1 MLNATTNKYLETSIK
16 NVREQL
22 DQKRE
27 TFDIMVQNELYSDNP
42 NFETDAIA
50 ILGSMAKVKA
60 ELQTL
65 EGLRLV
71 ARSFTN

>member
-1 MLNATTNKYLETSIK
+1 MLNATTNDYLETTINNLK
-16 NVREQL
+16 NQL

-27 TFDIMVQNELYSDNP
+27 SFDIMVQNELYSDNP

-60 ELQTL
+60 ELQTV
-65 EGLRLV
+65 EGMKLV
-71 ARSFTN
+71 AKSFTN

>member
-1 MLNATTNKYLETSIK
+1 MLNATLNKYLESTINNLK
-16 NVREQL
+16 NQL

-27 TFDIMVQNELYSDNP
+27 SFDIMVQNELYSDNP

-60 ELQTL
+60 ELQTVEEL
-65 EGLRLV
+65 KLL
-71 ARSFTN
+71 ADSTTN

>member
-1 MLNATTNKYLETSIK
+1 MQNATTNKYLENTINNVK
-16 NVREQL
+16 NQL

-27 TFDIMVQNELYSDNP
+27 SFDIMVQNELYSDNP
-42 NFETDAIA
+42 NFETDAIT
-50 ILGSMAKVKA
+50 ILGSMAKIKA

-65 EGLRLV
+65 EGLKLM

>member
-1 MLNATTNKYLETSIK
+1 MLNATTNKYLENTINNVK
-16 NVREQL
+16 NQL

-27 TFDIMVQNELYSDNP
+27 SFDIMVQNELYSDNP
-42 NFETDAIA
+42 NFETDAIT
-50 ILGSMAKVKA
+50 ILGSMAKIKA

-65 EGLRLV
+65 EGLKLM